1 MIVQSFQGLNQKQTK
16 IMLEE
21 QFMTIGNSIAKK
33 MSEMNLASKS
43 SLATGSITSQIWIP
57 AKIADHTYTV
67 QLSDHKIILESS
79 SDPYVTV
86 EIPINSDIRLAE
98 NSKIYSSDYKYV
110 LQYDSQSDSIFFENG
125 GVEPVTDFLAPTI
138 SIDSPLD
145 GTTIQNTTTIY
156 VTVWDNVRV
165 TKVEYQVDE
174 SPIYTATGPFNWAW
188 NTKTI
193 SDGIHNVT
201 AIAYDGAGN
210 TKPDTKSYNIS
221 NPVTFPPNVTVI
233 SPPDNSTT
241 DFRKPVIQAKISDDV
256 GINFSSISLLVDGV
270 NKIGNASY
278 ANVSQ
283 QLTTITYIP
292 SQDMD
297 NSTHNLSVHVK
308 DTDNSS
314 EVMTNWSFTINITGI
329 ITDADYP
336 TVSIIS
342 PITNASLKSGDPISV
357 DYSASDNSSGLDNIS
372 INVTR
377 NDGFVSKCN
386 INNIS
391 IYPTVIKTKSSTCIF
406 PDNYVGGMSYTYNI
420 TVFDRSGK
428 NKSATVGPLIIPPGQ
443 ASELEVITTGKTL
456 PSPYKVLG
464 GITLR
469 DTSPSDTV
477 VVTIKNLTVSWIAN
491 SSEKI
496 TRVRMDGT
504 TRWRNSG
511 SYTPSGSQPSGTQLT
526 INSPFTADGTAKVM
540 ELTFDSNMLGKSFII
555 TFYLSD
561 GTTKTVTFNT

>member
-43 SLATGSITSQIWIP
+43 GLATGSITSQIWIP
-57 AKIADHTYTV
+57 AKIADHIYTV
-67 QLSDHKIILESS
+67 QLSNNKVILETT

-86 EIPINSDIRLAE
+86 EVPINSDIKLVE

-138 SIDSPLD
+138 SIDSPLN
-145 GTTIQNTTTIY
+145 GATIQNTTTIY

-174 SPIYTATGPFNWAW
+174 SPVYTATGPFNWAW
-188 NTKTI
+188 DTKTTP
-193 SDGIHNVT
+193 DGIHNVT

-221 NPVTFPPNVTVI
+221 NPVTFPPVVTVI

-308 DTDNSS
+308 DTDNSP

-336 TVSIIS
+336 AVSIVS
-342 PITNASLKSGDPISV
+342 PLTNASLRPGDQISV
-357 DYSASDNSSGLDNIS
+357 GYDASDMSSGLDNLS
-372 INVTR
+372 IKVTR
-377 NDGFVSKCN
+377 NDTNVYYCN
-386 INNIS
+386 ISNIS

-406 PDNYVGGMSYTYNI
+406 SDIYAAGMSYTYNI

-428 NKSATVGPLIIPPGQ
+428 NISATVGPLIIPSGQ
-443 ASELEVITTGKTL
+443 ASELDVNTSGKIFVT
-456 PSPYKVLG
+456 PNTVLG

-469 DTSPSDTV
+469 DTSPSDAV
-477 VVTIKNLTVSWIAN
+477 VVTIKNLTVSWITN
-491 SSEKI
+491 SSQKI

-504 TRWRNSG
+504 TRWRSTG
-511 SYTPSGSQPSGTQLT
+511 SYTPSGSQPSGTKLT
-526 INSPFTADGTAKVM
+526 INSPFTADGTARVM
-540 ELTFDSNMLGKSFII
+540 ELTFDSNMAGKSFII

-561 GTTKTVTFNT
+561 GTTKTVTFNM